1 MHELSVTKSMLDLV
15 LNQAQ
20 ENGAERVQ
28 GINLVIGE
36 MSGVVDDCV
45 RFYFD
50 FLSKGTIAE
59 GAHLSFRVV
68 PARARCQE
76 CGKRFKINGLDWR
89 CPHCQT
95 TRIEIIEGRELY
107 LESIEV
113 P

>member
-1 MHELSVTKSMLDLV
+1 MHELSITKTMLDLV
-15 LNQAQ
+15 VEQAQ
-20 ENGAERVQ
+20 ENGAEKVE
-28 GINLVIGE
+28 GIHLVIGE
-36 MSGVVDDCV
+36 MAGVVDDCV

-59 GAHLSFRVV
+59 GARLSFRRVT
-68 PARARCQE
+68 PKARCRG
-76 CGKRFKINGLDWR
+76 CGKEFKLNGLDWI

-95 TRIEIIEGRELY
+95 TRIDIVEGKELY

>member
-1 MHELSVTKSMLDLV
+1 MHELSITKTMLDLV
-15 LNQAQ
+15 VEQAQ
-20 ENGAERVQ
+20 NNGAEKVE
-28 GINLVIGE
+28 GIRLVIGE

-45 RFYFD
+45 RFYFE

-59 GAHLSFRVV
+59 GARLSFRKVT
-68 PARARCQE
+68 PKARCRD
-76 CGKRFKINGLDWR
+76 CGKEFVLNGLDWI

-95 TRIEIIEGRELY
+95 PRIDIIEGKELY